1 LATQEQINAID
12 SAITDLTNSYGDE
25 FVAGWNSF
33 LIAWSQLSDPYD
45 RVAVFGLLT
54 ELRNSLANNINASD
68 AVSVAIIQLN
78 GGATG
83 LQGPVADLK
92 NTAYNQNNIELET
105 AVNTVMLL
113 ILAAGIVA
121 AGSVILS
128 QQNND
133 AILRR
138 IKRLFDSSI
147 ISIVSSITKTM
158 GTAQSKYKYVG
169 GIILTTRPFCN
180 SHNGKVYS
188 QTEITNIWSGSWE
201 GKAPG
206 DPFAV
211 RGGYNCRHFWILEK

>member
-1 LATQEQINAID
+1 MATQEQINAID
-12 SAITDLTNSYGDE
+12 SAITELTNSYGNE

-54 ELRNSLANNINASD
+54 DLRNSLANNINASD

-113 ILAAGIVA
+113 ILAAGAVA
-121 AGSVILS
+121 AGSIILS

-169 GIILTTRPFCN
+169 GIIPTTRPFCN
-180 SHNGKVYS
+180 SHNGNVYS